1 MEQKGRTVLGRIVD
15 KLVEEYQPDKIF
27 LFGSYA
33 YGRPHQ
39 DSDLDLFLVKDA
51 DAGESKGDRWSRR
64 DEAKQIISPVRDGM
78 SVDIFVLT
86 PSELHEEL
94 LKGNQFYQEMV
105 SRGILLYGEPEEYP
119 MVEDSSS
126 YARDWLSP
134 ALDYLQAAELTL
146 ERGLSANV
154 AGALL
159 QQAVEKY
166 LKAYLLFRGWRL
178 KRTHDLEE
186 LLEDAIPY
194 DPTLEQYRAVC
205 VEVTRYYVDD
215 RYPRNRRELTHRE
228 VEEALEQL
236 RPLID
241 KIIESLH

>member
-1 MEQKGRTVLGRIVD
+1 MEQKGRTILGRIVD

-146 ERGLSANV
+146 ERGLSRQCC
-154 AGALL
+154 GS
-159 QQAVEKY
+159 
-166 LKAYLLFRGWRL
+166 
-178 KRTHDLEE
+178 
-186 LLEDAIPY
+186 AIATGGGEIPESIPAFPGLAAET
-194 DPTLEQYRAVC
+194 DPRSGRATGGC
-205 VEVTRYYVDD
+205 N
-215 RYPRNRRELTHRE
+215 P
-228 VEEALEQL
+228 L
-236 RPLID
+236 RP
-241 KIIESLH
+241 HP

>member
-33 YGRPHQ
+33 YGRPHE

-51 DAGESKGDRWSRR
+51 EETEGDRWSRR
-64 DEAKQIISPVRDGM
+64 SEVRQIISPVRDGM

-94 LKGNQFYQEMV
+94 LRGNQFYQEMV

-159 QQAVEKY
+159 QQAVEKC

-186 LLEDAIPY
+186 LLEDAIVYAP
-194 DPTLEQYRAVC
+194 DFEQYRAVC
-205 VEVTRYYVDD
+205 VEVTKYYVDD

>member
-1 MEQKGRTVLGRIVD
+1 MEQKGRTVLSRIVG

-51 DAGESKGDRWSRR
+51 KGAKGDRWSRR
-64 DEAKQIISPVRDGM
+64 DEVKQIISPVRDGM

-154 AGALL
+154 AGRLL
-159 QQAVEKY
+159 QQAMEKY